1 MFFIKPINILILGGG
16 FGGLA
21 AANELRQNLPNDVK
35 ITIIDKKDY
44 FMMGLVKLWIL
55 NGTRE
60 LEFSKKPLRSITKKG
75 IEFIS

>member
-1 MFFIKPINILILGGG
+1 MLSIKPTNILILGGG

-21 AANELRQNLPNDVK
+21 AANELRQNLQADVK

-60 LEFSKKPLRSITKKG
+60 FEF
-75 IEFIS
+75 